1 MITNLRSRF
10 IRIVMESFLAVL
22 VLILLGTNLMN
33 RRNVYNGIDDRLA
46 YLAESDMGPPIGMVM
61 STPQIVRSWVDLNSA
76 GIMNE
81 TSYFIF
87 TEFTTGSILHHQLEM
102 LSLVTGGD
110 AAQLLSDLLAGTQ
123 THGNIGSYRYFIASR
138 ETPYKIVFVNCESEF
153 SSLRSLWRTSLLVG
167 LISFV
172 LVLLLVALLSRHAIR
187 PFEQNIENQNRFIS
201 NASHE
206 LKTPLGVIMS
216 DIDMQ
221 IIESGESEWL
231 QNAQLQADHLA
242 TLIEQLTTY
251 SLLHEKS
258 RENTDLPVDLSALT
272 ETLAENIRPL
282 CLANGQSFTT
292 GIAPDIPVC
301 GNEDA
306 LRTMLSVLL
315 DNAVKYTPV
324 GGEISL
330 TLRREKK
337 TVLRLQNTCAHVDKA
352 ELPHLFE
359 RFYRG
364 AEHRADQDG
373 HGLGL
378 SIASE
383 IAALYGGVLRAEAPD
398 ERHILFIVE
407 LP

>member
-1 MITNLRSRF
+1 MIKSLRSRF
-10 IRIVMESFLAVL
+10 ILIVMESFLVVL

-33 RRNVYNGIDDRLA
+33 RRNVYNGIDARLT
-46 YLAESDMGPPIGMVM
+46 YLAESDMGPPMGMVM
-61 STPQIVRSWVDLNSA
+61 STPQIVRGWVDLNSA

-87 TEFTTGSILHHQLEM
+87 TEYTTGPILRHQLEM
-102 LSLVTGGD
+102 LSLMTGAD
-110 AAQLLSDLLAGTQ
+110 ASQLIPELLADTH
-123 THGNIGSYRYFIASR
+123 THGNIGSYRYFVAAR
-138 ETPYKIVFVNCESEF
+138 ETPYKIVFMNCESEF
-153 SSLRSLWRTSLLVG
+153 SSIRSLWRTSLLVG
-167 LISFV
+167 FASFA
-172 LVLLLVALLSRHAIR
+172 LVLLLVALLSRRAIR
-187 PFEQNIENQNRFIS
+187 PFEQNIENQKRFIS

-206 LKTPLGVIMS
+206 LKTPLGIIMS

-221 IIESGESEWL
+221 VLESGESEWL

-242 TLIEQLTTY
+242 LLIEQLTTY
-251 SLLHEKS
+251 SLLSEKS
-258 RENTDLPVDLSALT
+258 RQNADLPVDLSALT
-272 ETLAENIRPL
+272 EMIAEEIRPL
-282 CLANGQSFTT
+282 SLAGGQSFTT
-292 GIAPDIPVC
+292 EIAANIPVY

-315 DNAVKYTPV
+315 DNAVKYTPA

-330 TLRREKK
+330 TLSRDKK
-337 TVLRLQNTCAHVDKA
+337 TVVRIKNSCAHVDRA

-383 IAALYGGVLRAEAPD
+383 IAALYGGAIRAEAPD
-398 ERHILFIVE
+398 EHHILFTVE

>member
-1 MITNLRSRF
+1 MIKSLRSRF
-10 IRIVMESFLAVL
+10 ILIVMESFLVVL

-33 RRNVYNGIDDRLA
+33 RRNVYNGIDARLT
-46 YLAESDMGPPIGMVM
+46 YLAESDMGPPMGMVM
-61 STPQIVRSWVDLNSA
+61 STPQIVRGWVDLNSA

-87 TEFTTGSILHHQLEM
+87 TEYTTGPILRHQLEM
-102 LSLVTGGD
+102 LSLMTGAD
-110 AAQLLSDLLAGTQ
+110 ASQLIPELLAGTH
-123 THGNIGSYRYFIASR
+123 THGNIGSYRYFVAAR
-138 ETPYKIVFVNCESEF
+138 ETPYKIVFMNCESEF
-153 SSLRSLWRTSLLVG
+153 SSIRSLWRTSLLVG
-167 LISFV
+167 FASFA
-172 LVLLLVALLSRHAIR
+172 LVLLLVALLSRRAIR
-187 PFEQNIENQNRFIS
+187 PFEQNIENQKRFIS

-206 LKTPLGVIMS
+206 LKTPLGIIMS

-221 IIESGESEWL
+221 VLESGESEWL

-242 TLIEQLTTY
+242 LLIEQLTTY
-251 SLLHEKS
+251 SLLSEKS
-258 RENTDLPVDLSALT
+258 RQNADLPVDLSALT
-272 ETLAENIRPL
+272 EMIAEEIRPL
-282 CLANGQSFTT
+282 SLAGGQSFTT
-292 GIAPDIPVC
+292 EIAADIPVY

-315 DNAVKYTPV
+315 DNAVKYTPA

-330 TLRREKK
+330 TLSRDKK
-337 TVLRLQNTCAHVDKA
+337 TVVRIKNSCAHVDRA

-383 IAALYGGVLRAEAPD
+383 IAALYGGAIRAEAPD
-398 ERHILFIVE
+398 EHHILFTVE

>member
-1 MITNLRSRF
+1 MIKSLRSRF
-10 IRIVMESFLAVL
+10 ILIVMESFLVVL

-33 RRNVYNGIDDRLA
+33 RRNVYNGIDARLT
-46 YLAESDMGPPIGMVM
+46 YLAESNMGPPMGMVM
-61 STPQIVRSWVDLNSA
+61 STPQIVRGWVDLNSA

-87 TEFTTGSILHHQLEM
+87 TEYTTGSILSHQLEM
-102 LSLVTGGD
+102 LSLMTGTD
-110 AAQLLSDLLAGTQ
+110 ASQLIPELLAGTH
-123 THGNIGSYRYFIASR
+123 THGNIGSYRYFVAAR
-138 ETPYKIVFVNCESEF
+138 ETPYKIVFMNCESEF
-153 SSLRSLWRTSLLVG
+153 SSIRSLWRTSLLVG
-167 LISFV
+167 FASFA

-187 PFEQNIENQNRFIS
+187 PFEQNIENQKRFIS

-206 LKTPLGVIMS
+206 LKTPLGIIMS

-221 IIESGESEWL
+221 VLESGESEWL

-242 TLIEQLTTY
+242 LLIEQLTTY
-251 SLLHEKS
+251 SLLSEKS
-258 RENTDLPVDLSALT
+258 RQNADLPVDFSALT
-272 ETLAENIRPL
+272 EMIAEEIRPL
-282 CLANGQSFTT
+282 SLASGQRFTT
-292 GIAPDIPVC
+292 EIAADIPVY

-330 TLRREKK
+330 TLSRDKK
-337 TVLRLQNTCAHVDKA
+337 TVVQIKNSCAHVDKA

-383 IAALYGGVLRAEAPD
+383 IAALYDGAIRAEAPD
-398 ERHILFIVE
+398 EHHILFIVE